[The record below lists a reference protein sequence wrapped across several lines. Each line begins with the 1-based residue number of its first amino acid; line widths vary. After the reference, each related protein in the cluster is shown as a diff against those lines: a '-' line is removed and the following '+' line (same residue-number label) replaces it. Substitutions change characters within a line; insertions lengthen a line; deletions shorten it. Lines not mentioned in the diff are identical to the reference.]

1 MLVRQLSKVLSCRAL
16 FVVVVV
22 VVVVIACVYNER
34 SRAGDWSVGV
44 GVTKVTK

>member
-16 FVVVVV
+16 FVVVV